1 MSPRNRSIFGIGG
14 LNRSTSGGTAGG
26 ARRRRDRTGRRPSRP
41 AAFAPE
47 SLESRIALAVDA
59 FAQQPF
65 TATLVD
71 PLIGTAPRGT
81 IPGWAVVIADSSDD
95 LYLQQVATVP
105 QSLLYAD
112 NGGFV
117 GGGSVGGVNAL
128 QNIYVTNGE
137 RRTDLGVSQDN
148 GPVYAFNLDDR
159 REVTTRYIVEQDG
172 VNIVDGVLEYTQA
185 DGVRTRWTFNGGPD
199 GQTPQLLT
207 GPGVGA
213 TPAGVYIVPTA
224 ISFREPSAVNGQ
236 SHLELTWRTA
246 PVGAVPPDAPF
257 LSPFSSNPVIS
268 RISYTYFDETTFDGN
283 QPAIPKTEYNI
294 LPSTRALRVSNV
306 LQPTTFTLPQAT
318 GAGSL
323 GVIPGTLS
331 GTMYFSG
338 GAYPFRIDAFNGNRL
353 VFSGGQ
359 TTAAVVLGDEY
370 LLQTGGLKPKVAY
383 GAFDADS
390 GVISLYFASP
400 EVGLNNTFVEQDPG
414 YVSLDVSYGVYAQ
427 GQESRSVTVFA
438 GQDITRQFDV
448 DLLVPGSTIN
458 IDSPIVIDPSLAGGD
473 ISLRATNINLAA
485 KVSSNDRLDIGPSVA
500 SRAPTIRTGLASSE
514 IFAGEVVNV
523 FSPSGLE
530 GVGYDPD
537 RPPTV
542 TIVGPNGEVNAVL
555 GTVTVDRNPA
565 SPTFGQVTAITVQN
579 PGSGYDNVAPFT
591 SAFPTITI
599 APPPAGVGAAT
610 ATAVAV
616 LDAQG
621 SVTGVT
627 ITSGGAGY
635 AASAAN
641 PVATI
646 FRPQAEATAIVDAA
660 GRLAGFTVTHRGV
673 GYTSRPAVTVAA
685 PVAVASAE
693 IGAVTLTGDGVT
705 GIAVAAAGYGYQA
718 PPRVWI
724 QPPPRESGGTRATA
738 EAVLDSEGRVVSIV
752 VTDAGSGYE
761 STPEVRIMAPIPV
774 ARTEQ
779 VNFDATIAANVFDIR
794 IGEELGT
801 DLERG
806 VLSVSPSASLAGK
819 FFAGGV
825 ADSLFV
831 QAEQADVVIEGTVWA
846 KNQSYILQSRPSVV
860 DLLPFVFTTTSPTS
874 GADSGLVRGTTM
886 AVTLANDSPTPSS
899 GSVAFNEID
908 LRTSIDSLRVRAA
921 TSSGVAVSDPFPYEM
936 RISEEDSITIEAVAA
951 SSFPMTLQADE
962 NLLFNAALLT
972 ASDVNIL
979 AGSLFTLSAPVST
992 TTGRITVSAENVTLE
1007 NSVQVTAAAID
1018 DTRDDV
1024 VIEAT
1029 GGSIRLAGLV
1039 SAVNNV
1045 SLRQVNQAGAN
1056 TIVYRNSEPVA
1067 ITDNSTVSRDIFIA
1081 DAFAF
1086 DDLDVAIEIAHPF
1099 VSDLSAV
1106 LVAPDGTRVRLFT
1119 RVGGAGDDFQGTI
1132 FDSEASTPITGGTP
1146 PFTGRFRPQD
1156 SLATLYGRSPRG
1168 TWRLEVTDSVPVD
1181 EGFIN
1186 GFSLFFN
1193 SPQPVTG
1200 GISGSARV
1208 RADRLTI
1215 DAEGT
1220 VGEPALL
1227 PNNPLFYLPTNVN
1240 SLEARVGGSLSI
1252 DESSDLEVA
1261 SIRAGDIVTLKVRG
1275 VDPVAG
1281 GSVAALRG
1289 QLIDVPRIDVSA
1301 PNGSIDI
1308 VNNSPTTI
1316 IVGNAD
1322 ALRRGGA
1329 VSMRAAGNVTIRST
1343 GGASRGDM
1351 YVLDAP
1357 IAGQG
1362 GRAVRGLVASLPA
1375 FNYLPGSPGVVASS
1389 LTASVNGSLSVAGL
1403 TGLRVGDR
1411 LLLNLA
1417 SAANQANGVYAI
1429 TSLGSAASRWVL
1441 TRAADSD
1448 TANELPANSFV
1459 RVTDGT
1465 AAGRVYQLTYAA
1477 TPSQPFSR
1485 SAVTVTETTLVTNIG
1500 SDDPR
1505 DRATFVVSTPAGTNA
1520 AAGSLGKMLRLRQVN
1535 DTSASAL
1542 NPDQLMDFTFS
1553 SQVVTPIRLT
1563 EQLPLI
1569 TKSFVIDGNSSYNP
1583 SGSPAVTRPR
1593 ITVDGSR
1600 ITQTRSGSAVTSTS
1614 VVNGFEFSGSGAS
1627 AATVANM
1634 TVAGFTK
1641 GAAVQVT
1648 DSSDVLVNGMTL
1660 GTTELGLRVT
1670 NVHGVRVSGTATG
1683 TTVSGNTITAS
1694 TKAGVRVEGAA
1705 SGTVLVG
1712 NTIGNGDRDN
1722 NVGVEVDT
1730 ASASRTRIGV
1740 MPVLPSATLA
1750 TVTATM
1756 VSATSF
1762 TLPASYRA
1770 SAGSLFAG
1778 LGVRGAG
1785 ITPAGGSPAAT
1796 IASVAINPT
1805 TGVTTVTIS
1814 GGTVTASG
1822 SVTFANFVTTTAN
1835 SATVTLPAAIR
1846 PDQVYIGQLVTG
1858 NSASGIPTGARVS
1871 GIIVDASNIVTITLS
1886 TPVRASGVTAIGFGA
1901 PARNTIQNNLTGI
1914 LLGNGQAAVANT
1926 TVSNNTFDG
1935 IRITAGTHQIGGVS
1949 TRSAASN
1956 VIVGNGGFGVVV
1968 ETTGTRPT
1976 AETIAQRQVIRG
1988 NYLGVTATDTST
2000 ARRNTKGNIGL
2011 RYGLP
2016 PVDVVYAGLGNRY
2029 VPNATTLIDAEGN
2042 QHSGTPSGGTGG
2054 SGGTGSGGTG
2064 SGGRRGVPP
2073 LPRRR

>member
-724 QPPPRESGGTRATA
+724 QPPPRDSGGTQAVA
-738 EAVLDSEGRVVSIV
+738 EAILDSEGRVIGID
-752 VTDAGSGYE
+752 VTDSGSGYLVA
-761 STPEVRIMAPIPV
+761 PEVRIMAPIPV
-774 ARTEQ
+774 AQAETVR
-779 VNFDATIAANVFDIR
+779 FDASVAANVFDIR

-801 DLERG
+801 DIERG
-806 VLSVSPSASLAGK
+806 GLLISPSGSLAGK
-819 FFAGGV
+819 FAAAAS
-825 ADSLFV
+825 ADSVFV
-831 QAEQADVVIEGTVWA
+831 QAEQADVVVEGTVWA
-846 KNQSYILQSRPSVV
+846 KTQSFLFQSRASAIN
-860 DLLPFVFTTTSPTS
+860 LAPFAFTTTSPTS
-874 GADSGLVRGTTM
+874 GADSGLLRGNTV
-886 AVTLANDSPTPSS
+886 AITLANDTPTPAA
-899 GSVAFNEID
+899 GGAAFNEIN
-908 LRTSIDSLRVRAA
+908 LATAIDSLRVRAA
-921 TSSGVAVSDPFPYEM
+921 TGAGVTRSDPFPYDLKVREQ
-936 RISEEDSITIEAVAA
+936 DSIAIEAVAA
-951 SSFPMTLQADE
+951 SSLPIDLYATTDMT
-962 NLLFNAALLT
+962 FTAALAT
-972 ASDVNIL
+972 AGDVL
-979 AGSLFTLSAPVST
+979 LGAGSKFTVSAPVST
-992 TTGRITVSAENVTLE
+992 TVGQISVTGSEVAVQ
-1007 NSVQVTAAAID
+1007 NSLRVTAAAD
-1018 DTRDDV
+1018 DPTRDDIV
-1024 VIEAT
+1024 LTAT
-1029 GGSIRLAGLV
+1029 GGGMTLGGAV
-1039 SAVNNV
+1039 AAVNNV
-1045 SLRQVNQAGAN
+1045 SLVQ
-1056 TIVYRNSEPVA
+1056 RN
-1067 ITDNSTVSRDIFIA
+1067 
-1081 DAFAF
+1081 
-1086 DDLDVAIEIAHPF
+1086 
-1099 VSDLSAV
+1099 
-1106 LVAPDGTRVRLFT
+1106 G
-1119 RVGGAGDDFQGTI
+1119 
-1132 FDSEASTPITGGTP
+1132 STP
-1146 PFTGRFRPQD
+1146 
-1156 SLATLYGRSPRG
+1156 A
-1168 TWRLEVTDSVPVD
+1168 
-1181 EGFIN
+1181 
-1186 GFSLFFN
+1186 
-1193 SPQPVTG
+1193 
-1200 GISGSARV
+1200 GISGAARV
-1208 RADRLTI
+1208 RGKRLAI
-1215 DAEGT
+1215 DADGN
-1220 VGEPALL
+1220 VGNQALQ
-1227 PNNPLFYLPTNVN
+1227 PVNPQFYLQTAVDT
-1240 SLEARVGGSLSI
+1240 LTARVGGSMSI
-1252 DESSDLEVA
+1252 DEMTDLELDSV
-1261 SIRAGDIVTLKVRG
+1261 RAGGLVSVRARG
-1275 VDPVAG
+1275 VDPGAG

-1289 QLIDVPRIDVSA
+1289 SLVDVTRIDVNA

-1308 VNNSPTTI
+1308 TNNAPSTI

-1322 ALRRGGA
+1322 ALRLGRA
-1329 VSMRAAGNVTIRST
+1329 VSMQAAGNVQIRSA
-1343 GGASRGDM
+1343 GGASRGDLF
-1351 YVLDAP
+1351 VLDAP
-1357 IAGQG
+1357 IAGDG
-1362 GRAVRGLVASLPA
+1362 GRAVRGLVTTLPA
-1375 FNYLPGSPGVVASS
+1375 STYAAGSPGVVAST
-1389 LTASVNGSLSVAGL
+1389 LTASANGPLALAGL
-1403 TGLRVGDR
+1403 TNLRVGDR
-1411 LLLNLA
+1411 LLV
-1417 SAANQANGVYAI
+1417 SRSGAANAAANGVYAI
-1429 TSLGSAASRWVL
+1429 TSLGSGTRRWVL
-1441 TRAADSD
+1441 TRTGDSD
-1448 TANELPANSFV
+1448 TAAELPSNTFV

-1465 AAGRVYQLTYAA
+1465 AAGKVFQLTYAA
-1477 TPSQPFSR
+1477 TTAVPFTR
-1485 SAVTVTETTLVTNIG
+1485 ADITVTETPVVTNIG
-1500 SDDPR
+1500 SDDSR
-1505 DRATFVVSTPAGTNA
+1505 DNATFVVSTAAGTNG

-1535 DTSASAL
+1535 DTSSSPL
-1542 NPDQLMDFTFS
+1542 NPAQVMDFTFS
-1553 SQVVTPIRLT
+1553 SQVLTPIRLT
-1563 EQLPLI
+1563 EQLPAV
-1569 TKSFVIDGNSSYNP
+1569 TKSFAIDGNLAYDP
-1583 SGSPAVTRPR
+1583 PGSPAVSRPR
-1593 ITVDGSR
+1593 ITVDGST
-1600 ITQTRSGSAVTSTS
+1600 ITSTRVGNAVTAST
-1614 VVNGFEFSGSGAS
+1614 VVNGFEFLGAGAGSAS
-1627 AATVANM
+1627 IANM
-1634 TVAGFTK
+1634 TVSGFTK

-1648 DSSDVLVNGMTL
+1648 DAASVLVNGLTL
-1660 GTTELGLRVT
+1660 GTTERGVRVT
-1670 NVHGVRVSGTATG
+1670 NAYGVRVSGGSAG

-1694 TKAGVRVEGAA
+1694 TRAGVRVEGTAQ
-1705 SGTVLVG
+1705 GTMLIG
-1712 NTIGNGDRDN
+1712 NTIGTGDRDN

-1730 ASASRTRIGV
+1730 SGPGRNLIGA
-1740 MPVLPSATLA
+1740 MPVAPTAALA
-1750 TVTATM
+1750 PVTATR

-1762 TLPASYRA
+1762 TLPASYRTTA
-1770 SAGSLFAG
+1770 ANLFVG
-1778 LGVRGAG
+1778 LGVRAAG
-1785 ITPAGGSPAAT
+1785 ITAAAGLPAAT
-1796 IASVAINPT
+1796 IADVATNAT

-1822 SVTFANFVTTTAN
+1822 QVNFGNFVSTTAN
-1835 SATVTLPAAIR
+1835 TATLVLPAAVSA
-1846 PDQVYIGQLVTG
+1846 DQVYLGQLVTG
-1858 NSASGIPTGARVS
+1858 GASSGIPSGARVRSVSVSPS
-1871 GIIVDASNIVTITLS
+1871 GIVTITLS
-1886 TPVRASGVTAIGFGA
+1886 LPLTATGVTAIGFGA
-1901 PARNTIQNNLTGI
+1901 PVRNVVQNNLTGI
-1914 LLGNGQAAVANT
+1914 LLANGMTTVTNT

-1935 IRITAGTHQIGGVS
+1935 IRITAGTHIIGGTT

-1956 VIVGNGGFGVVV
+1956 VIVGNGGFGIVA
-1968 ETTGTRPT
+1968 ETSGARSA
-1976 AETIAQRQVIRG
+1976 AETIANRQTIRG
-1988 NYLGVTATDTST
+1988 NYLGVTPTDTST
-2000 ARRNTKGNIGL
+2000 GRRNGKGNIGL
-2011 RYGLP
+2011 RHGLP
-2016 PVDVVYAGLGNRY
+2016 AVEVVYAGLGNRY
-2029 VPNATTLIDAEGN
+2029 EPNASTLIDAEGN
-2042 QHSGTPSGGTGG
+2042 QHSGTPTGGSG
-2054 SGGTGSGGTG
+2054 SGGTGTT
-2064 SGGRRGVPP
+2064 GRRGVPP
-2073 LPRRR
+2073 LPPRRR

>member
-59 FAQQPF
+59 FAQAPF
-65 TATLVD
+65 TPTLID
-71 PLIGTAPRGT
+71 PLVGTAPRGT

-724 QPPPRESGGTRATA
+724 QPPPRESGIHRRDRCGIR
-738 EAVLDSEGRVVSIV
+738 
-752 VTDAGSGYE
+752 
-761 STPEVRIMAPIPV
+761 VRIDARGADHGPDPCGAHRAGQLRRHDRRQRLRHPDRGRTRHRPRTRRPV
-774 ARTEQ
+774 GLPVGVTGRQ
-779 VNFDATIAANVFDIR
+779 VLRRRRCRLAFRAGRAGGRGDRGDGV
-794 IGEELGT
+794 GEE
-801 DLERG
+801 
-806 VLSVSPSASLAGK
+806 P
-819 FFAGGV
+819 
-825 ADSLFV
+825 
-831 QAEQADVVIEGTVWA
+831 VIH
-846 KNQSYILQSRPSVV
+846 P
-860 DLLPFVFTTTSPTS
+860 
-874 GADSGLVRGTTM
+874 
-886 AVTLANDSPTPSS
+886 
-899 GSVAFNEID
+899 
-908 LRTSIDSLRVRAA
+908 
-921 TSSGVAVSDPFPYEM
+921 
-936 RISEEDSITIEAVAA
+936 
-951 SSFPMTLQADE
+951 
-962 NLLFNAALLT
+962 
-972 ASDVNIL
+972 
-979 AGSLFTLSAPVST
+979 PV
-992 TTGRITVSAENVTLE
+992 
-1007 NSVQVTAAAID
+1007 
-1018 DTRDDV
+1018 
-1024 VIEAT
+1024 
-1029 GGSIRLAGLV
+1029 
-1039 SAVNNV
+1039 
-1045 SLRQVNQAGAN
+1045 
-1056 TIVYRNSEPVA
+1056 P
-1067 ITDNSTVSRDIFIA
+1067 
-1081 DAFAF
+1081 
-1086 DDLDVAIEIAHPF
+1086 
-1099 VSDLSAV
+1099 
-1106 LVAPDGTRVRLFT
+1106 
-1119 RVGGAGDDFQGTI
+1119 
-1132 FDSEASTPITGGTP
+1132 
-1146 PFTGRFRPQD
+1146 
-1156 SLATLYGRSPRG
+1156 
-1168 TWRLEVTDSVPVD
+1168 
-1181 EGFIN
+1181 
-1186 GFSLFFN
+1186 
-1193 SPQPVTG
+1193 
-1200 GISGSARV
+1200 
-1208 RADRLTI
+1208 
-1215 DAEGT
+1215 
-1220 VGEPALL
+1220 
-1227 PNNPLFYLPTNVN
+1227 
-1240 SLEARVGGSLSI
+1240 
-1252 DESSDLEVA
+1252 
-1261 SIRAGDIVTLKVRG
+1261 
-1275 VDPVAG
+1275 
-1281 GSVAALRG
+1281 
-1289 QLIDVPRIDVSA
+1289 
-1301 PNGSIDI
+1301 
-1308 VNNSPTTI
+1308 
-1316 IVGNAD
+1316 
-1322 ALRRGGA
+1322 
-1329 VSMRAAGNVTIRST
+1329 
-1343 GGASRGDM
+1343 
-1351 YVLDAP
+1351 
-1357 IAGQG
+1357 
-1362 GRAVRGLVASLPA
+1362 
-1375 FNYLPGSPGVVASS
+1375 
-1389 LTASVNGSLSVAGL
+1389 
-1403 TGLRVGDR
+1403 
-1411 LLLNLA
+1411 
-1417 SAANQANGVYAI
+1417 
-1429 TSLGSAASRWVL
+1429 
-1441 TRAADSD
+1441 
-1448 TANELPANSFV
+1448 
-1459 RVTDGT
+1459 
-1465 AAGRVYQLTYAA
+1465 
-1477 TPSQPFSR
+1477 
-1485 SAVTVTETTLVTNIG
+1485 
-1500 SDDPR
+1500 
-1505 DRATFVVSTPAGTNA
+1505 
-1520 AAGSLGKMLRLRQVN
+1520 
-1535 DTSASAL
+1535 
-1542 NPDQLMDFTFS
+1542 
-1553 SQVVTPIRLT
+1553 
-1563 EQLPLI
+1563 
-1569 TKSFVIDGNSSYNP
+1569 
-1583 SGSPAVTRPR
+1583 
-1593 ITVDGSR
+1593 
-1600 ITQTRSGSAVTSTS
+1600 
-1614 VVNGFEFSGSGAS
+1614 
-1627 AATVANM
+1627 
-1634 TVAGFTK
+1634 
-1641 GAAVQVT
+1641 
-1648 DSSDVLVNGMTL
+1648 
-1660 GTTELGLRVT
+1660 
-1670 NVHGVRVSGTATG
+1670 
-1683 TTVSGNTITAS
+1683 
-1694 TKAGVRVEGAA
+1694 
-1705 SGTVLVG
+1705 
-1712 NTIGNGDRDN
+1712 
-1722 NVGVEVDT
+1722 
-1730 ASASRTRIGV
+1730 
-1740 MPVLPSATLA
+1740 
-1750 TVTATM
+1750 
-1756 VSATSF
+1756 
-1762 TLPASYRA
+1762 
-1770 SAGSLFAG
+1770 
-1778 LGVRGAG
+1778 
-1785 ITPAGGSPAAT
+1785 
-1796 IASVAINPT
+1796 
-1805 TGVTTVTIS
+1805 
-1814 GGTVTASG
+1814 
-1822 SVTFANFVTTTAN
+1822 
-1835 SATVTLPAAIR
+1835 AIR
-1846 PDQVYIGQLVTG
+1846 
-1858 NSASGIPTGARVS
+1858 R
-1871 GIIVDASNIVTITLS
+1871 
-1886 TPVRASGVTAIGFGA
+1886 
-1901 PARNTIQNNLTGI
+1901 
-1914 LLGNGQAAVANT
+1914 
-1926 TVSNNTFDG
+1926 
-1935 IRITAGTHQIGGVS
+1935 
-1949 TRSAASN
+1949 
-1956 VIVGNGGFGVVV
+1956 
-1968 ETTGTRPT
+1968 
-1976 AETIAQRQVIRG
+1976 
-1988 NYLGVTATDTST
+1988 
-2000 ARRNTKGNIGL
+2000 
-2011 RYGLP
+2011 
-2016 PVDVVYAGLGNRY
+2016 
-2029 VPNATTLIDAEGN
+2029 
-2042 QHSGTPSGGTGG
+2042 
-2054 SGGTGSGGTG
+2054 
-2064 SGGRRGVPP
+2064 
-2073 LPRRR
+2073 

>member
-59 FAQQPF
+59 FAQAPF
-65 TATLVD
+65 TPTLID
-71 PLIGTAPRGT
+71 PLVGTAPRGT

-724 QPPPRESGGTRATA
+724 QPPPRDSGGTQAVA
-738 EAVLDSEGRVVSIV
+738 EAILDSEGRVIGID
-752 VTDAGSGYE
+752 VTDSGSGYLVA
-761 STPEVRIMAPIPV
+761 PEVRIMAPIPV
-774 ARTEQ
+774 AQAETVR
-779 VNFDATIAANVFDIR
+779 FDASVAANVFDIR

-801 DLERG
+801 DIERG
-806 VLSVSPSASLAGK
+806 GLLISPSGSLAGK
-819 FFAGGV
+819 FAAAAS
-825 ADSLFV
+825 ADSVFV
-831 QAEQADVVIEGTVWA
+831 QAEQADVVVEGTVWA
-846 KNQSYILQSRPSVV
+846 KTQSFLFQSRASAIN
-860 DLLPFVFTTTSPTS
+860 LAPFAFTTTSPTS
-874 GADSGLVRGTTM
+874 GADSGLLRGNTV
-886 AVTLANDSPTPSS
+886 AITLANDTPTPAA
-899 GSVAFNEID
+899 GGAAFNEIN
-908 LRTSIDSLRVRAA
+908 LATAIDSLRVRAA
-921 TSSGVAVSDPFPYEM
+921 TGAGVTRSDPFPYDLKVREQ
-936 RISEEDSITIEAVAA
+936 DSIAIEAVAA
-951 SSFPMTLQADE
+951 SSLPIDLYATTDMT
-962 NLLFNAALLT
+962 FTAALAT
-972 ASDVNIL
+972 AGDVL
-979 AGSLFTLSAPVST
+979 LGAGSKFTVSAPVST
-992 TTGRITVSAENVTLE
+992 TVGQISVTGSEVAVQ
-1007 NSVQVTAAAID
+1007 NSLRVTAAAD
-1018 DTRDDV
+1018 DPTRDDIV
-1024 VIEAT
+1024 LTAT
-1029 GGSIRLAGLV
+1029 GGGMTLGGAV
-1039 SAVNNV
+1039 AAVNNV
-1045 SLRQVNQAGAN
+1045 SLVQ
-1056 TIVYRNSEPVA
+1056 RN
-1067 ITDNSTVSRDIFIA
+1067 
-1081 DAFAF
+1081 
-1086 DDLDVAIEIAHPF
+1086 
-1099 VSDLSAV
+1099 
-1106 LVAPDGTRVRLFT
+1106 G
-1119 RVGGAGDDFQGTI
+1119 
-1132 FDSEASTPITGGTP
+1132 STPAGI
-1146 PFTGRFRPQD
+1146 
-1156 SLATLYGRSPRG
+1156 RG
-1168 TWRLEVTDSVPVD
+1168 A
-1181 EGFIN
+1181 
-1186 GFSLFFN
+1186 
-1193 SPQPVTG
+1193 
-1200 GISGSARV
+1200 ARV
-1208 RADRLTI
+1208 RGKRLAI
-1215 DAEGT
+1215 DADGN
-1220 VGEPALL
+1220 VGNQALQ
-1227 PNNPLFYLPTNVN
+1227 PVNPQFYLQTAVDT
-1240 SLEARVGGSLSI
+1240 LTARVGGSMSI
-1252 DESSDLEVA
+1252 DEMTDLELDSV
-1261 SIRAGDIVTLKVRG
+1261 RAGGLVSVRARG
-1275 VDPVAG
+1275 VDPGAG

-1289 QLIDVPRIDVSA
+1289 SLVDVTRIDVNA

-1308 VNNSPTTI
+1308 TNNAPSTI

-1322 ALRRGGA
+1322 ALRLGRA
-1329 VSMRAAGNVTIRST
+1329 VSMQAAGNVQIRSA
-1343 GGASRGDM
+1343 GGASRGDLF
-1351 YVLDAP
+1351 VLDAP
-1357 IAGQG
+1357 IAGDG
-1362 GRAVRGLVASLPA
+1362 GRAVRGLVTTLPA
-1375 FNYLPGSPGVVASS
+1375 STYAAGSPGVVAST
-1389 LTASVNGSLSVAGL
+1389 LTASANGPLALAGL
-1403 TGLRVGDR
+1403 TNLRVGDR
-1411 LLLNLA
+1411 LLV
-1417 SAANQANGVYAI
+1417 SRSGAANAAANGVYAI
-1429 TSLGSAASRWVL
+1429 TSLGSGTRRWVL
-1441 TRAADSD
+1441 TRTGDSD
-1448 TANELPANSFV
+1448 TAAELPSNTFV

-1465 AAGRVYQLTYAA
+1465 AAGKVFQLTYAA
-1477 TPSQPFSR
+1477 TTAVPFTR
-1485 SAVTVTETTLVTNIG
+1485 ADITVTETPVVTNIG
-1500 SDDPR
+1500 SDDSR
-1505 DRATFVVSTPAGTNA
+1505 DNATFVVSTAAGTNG

-1535 DTSASAL
+1535 DTSSSPL
-1542 NPDQLMDFTFS
+1542 NPAQVMDFTFS
-1553 SQVVTPIRLT
+1553 SQVLTPIRLT
-1563 EQLPLI
+1563 EQLPAV
-1569 TKSFVIDGNSSYNP
+1569 TKSFAIDGNLAYDP
-1583 SGSPAVTRPR
+1583 PGSPAVSRPR
-1593 ITVDGSR
+1593 ITVDGST
-1600 ITQTRSGSAVTSTS
+1600 ITSTRVGNAVTAST
-1614 VVNGFEFSGSGAS
+1614 VVNGFEFLGAGAGSAS
-1627 AATVANM
+1627 IANM
-1634 TVAGFTK
+1634 TVSGFTK

-1648 DSSDVLVNGMTL
+1648 DAASVLVNGLTL
-1660 GTTELGLRVT
+1660 GTTERGVRVT
-1670 NVHGVRVSGTATG
+1670 NAYGVRVSGGSAG

-1694 TKAGVRVEGAA
+1694 TRAGVRVEGTAQ
-1705 SGTVLVG
+1705 GTMLIG
-1712 NTIGNGDRDN
+1712 NTIGTGDRDN

-1730 ASASRTRIGV
+1730 SGPGRNLIGA
-1740 MPVLPSATLA
+1740 MPVAPTAALA
-1750 TVTATM
+1750 PVTATR

-1762 TLPASYRA
+1762 TLPASYRTTA
-1770 SAGSLFAG
+1770 ANLFVG
-1778 LGVRGAG
+1778 LGVRAAG
-1785 ITPAGGSPAAT
+1785 ITAAAGLPAAT
-1796 IASVAINPT
+1796 IADVATNAT

-1822 SVTFANFVTTTAN
+1822 QVNFGNFVSTTAN
-1835 SATVTLPAAIR
+1835 TATLVLPAAVSA
-1846 PDQVYIGQLVTG
+1846 DQVYLGQLVTG
-1858 NSASGIPTGARVS
+1858 GASSGIPSGARVRSVSVSPS
-1871 GIIVDASNIVTITLS
+1871 GIVTITLS
-1886 TPVRASGVTAIGFGA
+1886 LPLTATGVTAIGFGA
-1901 PARNTIQNNLTGI
+1901 PVRNVVQNNLTGI
-1914 LLGNGQAAVANT
+1914 LLANGMTTVTNT

-1935 IRITAGTHQIGGVS
+1935 IRITAGTHIIGGTT

-1956 VIVGNGGFGVVV
+1956 VIVGNGGFGIVA
-1968 ETTGTRPT
+1968 ETSGARSA
-1976 AETIAQRQVIRG
+1976 AETIANRQTIRG
-1988 NYLGVTATDTST
+1988 NYLGVTPTDTST
-2000 ARRNTKGNIGL
+2000 GRRNGKGNIGL
-2011 RYGLP
+2011 RHGLP
-2016 PVDVVYAGLGNRY
+2016 AVEVVYAGLGNRY
-2029 VPNATTLIDAEGN
+2029 EPNASTLIDAEGN
-2042 QHSGTPSGGTGG
+2042 QHSGTPTGGSG
-2054 SGGTGSGGTG
+2054 SGGTGTT
-2064 SGGRRGVPP
+2064 GRRGVPP
-2073 LPRRR
+2073 LPPRRR

>member
-724 QPPPRESGGTRATA
+724 QPPPRDSGGTQAVA
-738 EAVLDSEGRVVSIV
+738 EAILDSEGRVIGID
-752 VTDAGSGYE
+752 VTDSGSGYLVA
-761 STPEVRIMAPIPV
+761 PEVRIMAPIPV
-774 ARTEQ
+774 AQAETVR
-779 VNFDATIAANVFDIR
+779 FDASVAANVFDIR

-801 DLERG
+801 DIERG
-806 VLSVSPSASLAGK
+806 GLLISPSGSLAGK
-819 FFAGGV
+819 FAAAAS
-825 ADSLFV
+825 ADSVFV
-831 QAEQADVVIEGTVWA
+831 QAEQADVVVEGTVWA
-846 KNQSYILQSRPSVV
+846 KTQSFLFQSRASAIN
-860 DLLPFVFTTTSPTS
+860 LAPFAFTTTSPTS
-874 GADSGLVRGTTM
+874 GADSGLLRGNTV
-886 AVTLANDSPTPSS
+886 AITLANDTPTPAA
-899 GSVAFNEID
+899 GGAAFNEIN
-908 LRTSIDSLRVRAA
+908 LATAIDSLRVRAA
-921 TSSGVAVSDPFPYEM
+921 TGAGVTRSDPFPYDLKVREQ
-936 RISEEDSITIEAVAA
+936 DSIAIEAVAA
-951 SSFPMTLQADE
+951 SSLPIDLYATTDMT
-962 NLLFNAALLT
+962 FTAALAT
-972 ASDVNIL
+972 AGDVL
-979 AGSLFTLSAPVST
+979 LGAGSKFTVSAPVST
-992 TTGRITVSAENVTLE
+992 TVGQISVTGSEVAVQ
-1007 NSVQVTAAAID
+1007 NSLRVTAAAD
-1018 DTRDDV
+1018 DPTRDDIV
-1024 VIEAT
+1024 LTAT
-1029 GGSIRLAGLV
+1029 GGGMTLGGAV
-1039 SAVNNV
+1039 AAVNNV
-1045 SLRQVNQAGAN
+1045 SLVQ
-1056 TIVYRNSEPVA
+1056 RN
-1067 ITDNSTVSRDIFIA
+1067 
-1081 DAFAF
+1081 
-1086 DDLDVAIEIAHPF
+1086 
-1099 VSDLSAV
+1099 
-1106 LVAPDGTRVRLFT
+1106 G
-1119 RVGGAGDDFQGTI
+1119 
-1132 FDSEASTPITGGTP
+1132 STPAGI
-1146 PFTGRFRPQD
+1146 
-1156 SLATLYGRSPRG
+1156 RG
-1168 TWRLEVTDSVPVD
+1168 A
-1181 EGFIN
+1181 
-1186 GFSLFFN
+1186 
-1193 SPQPVTG
+1193 
-1200 GISGSARV
+1200 ARV
-1208 RADRLTI
+1208 RGKRLAI
-1215 DAEGT
+1215 DADGN
-1220 VGEPALL
+1220 VGNQALQ
-1227 PNNPLFYLPTNVN
+1227 PVNPQFYLQTAVDT
-1240 SLEARVGGSLSI
+1240 LTARVGGSMSI
-1252 DESSDLEVA
+1252 DEMTDLELDSV
-1261 SIRAGDIVTLKVRG
+1261 RAGGLVSVRARG
-1275 VDPVAG
+1275 VDPGAG

-1289 QLIDVPRIDVSA
+1289 SLVDVTRIDVNA

-1308 VNNSPTTI
+1308 TNNAPSTI

-1322 ALRRGGA
+1322 ALRLGRA
-1329 VSMRAAGNVTIRST
+1329 VSMQAAGNVQIRSA
-1343 GGASRGDM
+1343 GGASRGDLF
-1351 YVLDAP
+1351 VLDAP
-1357 IAGQG
+1357 IAGDG
-1362 GRAVRGLVASLPA
+1362 GRAVRGLVTTLPA
-1375 FNYLPGSPGVVASS
+1375 STYAAGSPGVVAST
-1389 LTASVNGSLSVAGL
+1389 LTASANGPLALAGL
-1403 TGLRVGDR
+1403 TNLRVGDR
-1411 LLLNLA
+1411 LLV
-1417 SAANQANGVYAI
+1417 SRSGAANAAANGVYAI
-1429 TSLGSAASRWVL
+1429 TSLGSGTRRWVL
-1441 TRAADSD
+1441 TRTGDSD
-1448 TANELPANSFV
+1448 TAAELPSNTFV

-1465 AAGRVYQLTYAA
+1465 AAGKVFQLTYAA
-1477 TPSQPFSR
+1477 TTAVPFTR
-1485 SAVTVTETTLVTNIG
+1485 ADITVTETPVVTNIG
-1500 SDDPR
+1500 SDDSR
-1505 DRATFVVSTPAGTNA
+1505 DNATFVVSTAAGTNG

-1535 DTSASAL
+1535 DTSSSPL
-1542 NPDQLMDFTFS
+1542 NPAQVMDFTFS
-1553 SQVVTPIRLT
+1553 SQVLTPIRLT
-1563 EQLPLI
+1563 EQLPAV
-1569 TKSFVIDGNSSYNP
+1569 TKSFAIDGNLAYDP
-1583 SGSPAVTRPR
+1583 PGSPAVSRPR
-1593 ITVDGSR
+1593 ITVDGST
-1600 ITQTRSGSAVTSTS
+1600 ITSTRVGNAVTAST
-1614 VVNGFEFSGSGAS
+1614 VVNGFEFLGAGAGSAS
-1627 AATVANM
+1627 IANM
-1634 TVAGFTK
+1634 TVSGFTK

-1648 DSSDVLVNGMTL
+1648 DAASVLVNGLTL
-1660 GTTELGLRVT
+1660 GTTERGVRVT
-1670 NVHGVRVSGTATG
+1670 NAYGVRVSGGSAG

-1694 TKAGVRVEGAA
+1694 TRAGVRVEGTAQ
-1705 SGTVLVG
+1705 GTMLIG
-1712 NTIGNGDRDN
+1712 NTIGTGDRDN

-1730 ASASRTRIGV
+1730 SGPGRNLIGA
-1740 MPVLPSATLA
+1740 MPVAPTAALA
-1750 TVTATM
+1750 PVTATR

-1762 TLPASYRA
+1762 TLPASYRTTA
-1770 SAGSLFAG
+1770 ANLFVG
-1778 LGVRGAG
+1778 LGVRAAG
-1785 ITPAGGSPAAT
+1785 ITAAAGLPAAT
-1796 IASVAINPT
+1796 IADVATNAT

-1822 SVTFANFVTTTAN
+1822 QVNFGNFVSTTAN
-1835 SATVTLPAAIR
+1835 TATLVLPAAVSA
-1846 PDQVYIGQLVTG
+1846 DQVYLGQLVTG
-1858 NSASGIPTGARVS
+1858 GASSGIPSGARVRSVSVSPS
-1871 GIIVDASNIVTITLS
+1871 GIVTITLS
-1886 TPVRASGVTAIGFGA
+1886 LPLTATGVTAIGFGA
-1901 PARNTIQNNLTGI
+1901 PVRNVVQNNLTGI
-1914 LLGNGQAAVANT
+1914 LLANGMTTVTNT

-1935 IRITAGTHQIGGVS
+1935 IRITAGTHIIGGTT

-1956 VIVGNGGFGVVV
+1956 VIVGNGGFGIVA
-1968 ETTGTRPT
+1968 ETSGARSA
-1976 AETIAQRQVIRG
+1976 AETIANRQTIRG
-1988 NYLGVTATDTST
+1988 NYLGVTPTDTST
-2000 ARRNTKGNIGL
+2000 GRRNGKGNIGL
-2011 RYGLP
+2011 RHGLP
-2016 PVDVVYAGLGNRY
+2016 AVEVVYAGLGNRY
-2029 VPNATTLIDAEGN
+2029 EPNASTLIDAEGN
-2042 QHSGTPSGGTGG
+2042 QHSGTPTGGSG
-2054 SGGTGSGGTG
+2054 SGGTGTT
-2064 SGGRRGVPP
+2064 GRRGVPP
-2073 LPRRR
+2073 LPPRRR